1 MNRRSGAFI
10 VFAAAFLLMTAALI
24 QGCGVKA
31 DPSPPEV
38 IRLKPISDLEVKLAG
53 SRMLLSWSVPEAP
66 APMTRFR
73 IFRSELET
81 DGTDCPDCPRKHTL
95 LVQLDAGDASLRKED
110 SGKLV
115 YGDAKIRPGGLYSYY
130 IVGCSRAGLC
140 SGESNRAEAIY
151 PPGPVAE

>member
-1 MNRRSGAFI
+1 MNRRSGVFI
-10 VFAAAFLLMTAALI
+10 VFAAAALLITAACF

-38 IRLKPISDLEVKLAG
+38 IRLTPVSDLEVKPAG
-53 SRMLLSWSVPEAP
+53 SRMILSWSVSRET

-81 DGTDCPDCPRKHTL
+81 DGTDCPDCPRKHSL

-110 SGKLV
+110 SGKFL
-115 YGDAKIRPGGLYSYY
+115 YYDEKIRPGRLYGYY
-130 IVGCSRAGLC
+130 IVGCIRSGSC
-140 SGESNRAEAIY
+140 SGESNRTEAIY
-151 PPGPVAE
+151 PPVPVSQ